1 MKNSGQATLHQQQE
15 AFKQY
20 AEKAIAANK
29 GIADSTITTQAYMLD
44 LDVQVDSTGKA
55 TITKLGEIQ
64 QAAIET
70 QRTVSQVSQSTTQ
83 EQPEISAEQQATNDY
98 WDDFKAKMKARTD
111 AMNAKSQTR
120 SSGGGNASLLSNGS
134 DSTQPI
140 SAVPD
145 APLIAS
151 SFDIEGIE
159 TMQPTEKK
167 ILEIQ
172 SGGKSAEL
180 QGTPE
185 AVDSVEEMLREFEML
200 KRSM

>member
-1 MKNSGQATLHQQQE
+1 MDA
-15 AFKQY
+15 
-20 AEKAIAANK
+20 
-29 GIADSTITTQAYMLD
+29 
-44 LDVQVDSTGKA
+44 TGKA
-55 TITKLGEIQ
+55 TVTKLGEIQ

-70 QRTVSQVSQSTTQ
+70 QRTVSQVSQATSR
-83 EQPEISAEQQATNDY
+83 EQPKISPEQQASNDH

-111 AMNAKSQTR
+111 AMNAKSQAR
-120 SSGGGNASLLSNGS
+120 GSGGGVGSLLPGS
-134 DSTQPI
+134 SQLAQQIP
-140 SAVPD
+140 V
-145 APLIAS
+145 APEAPMIAS

-185 AVDSVEEMLREFEML
+185 AVDGMEDILREFEML